1 MNNVMLALTIS
12 LLFGIGT
19 FLILRRDMMKVIIGF
34 GIVSHAINLYIVA
47 SGVFSEGTLVPI
59 LEHHQAEHGLGQ
71 NLMYNDTALLALG
84 QIGPITSE
92 PYLEFVDPLV
102 QALVL
107 TAIVIGLATTA
118 FILTLAYRIY
128 EEYGTTDVQE
138 LRRLWG

>member
-1 MNNVMLALTIS
+1 
-12 LLFGIGT
+12 
-19 FLILRRDMMKVIIGF
+19 
-34 GIVSHAINLYIVA
+34 VA
-47 SGVFSEGTLVPI
+47 AGV
-59 LEHHQAEHGLGQ
+59 
-71 NLMYNDTALLALG
+71 
-84 QIGPITSE
+84 IGPITSE
-92 PYLEFVDPLV
+92 PYLEFADPLV

>member
-1 MNNVMLALTIS
+1 MNNALLALTIS

-59 LEHHQAEHGLGQ
+59 LEHHQAVHGLDQGLVVAD
-71 NLMYNDTALLALG
+71 NITSG
-84 QIGPITSE
+84 IIGPITTN
-92 PYLEFVDPLV
+92 PYTDFVDPLV

-118 FILTLAYRIY
+118 FILTLAYRIN
-128 EEYGTTDVQE
+128 EEYGTIDVRE

>member
-1 MNNVMLALTIS
+1 MNNVMLALTVS

-59 LEHHQAEHGLGQ
+59 LEHHQAVHGLDQGLIVAD
-71 NLMYNDTALLALG
+71 NLATG
-84 QIGPITSE
+84 VIGPITTN
-92 PYLEFVDPLV
+92 PYTEFVDPLV

>member
-1 MNNVMLALTIS
+1 MNNTLLALTIS
-12 LLFGIGT
+12 LLFGMGT
-19 FLILRRDMMKVIIGF
+19 FLILRRDIMKVIIGF
-34 GIVSHAINLYIVA
+34 GIVSHAVNLYIVA
-47 SGVFSEGTLVPI
+47 SGVFSEGKVPI
-59 LEHHQAEHGLGQ
+59 LEHGEHVNQGLV
-71 NLMYNDTALLALG
+71 YNDNLANLAAGIVGPTTTA
-84 QIGPITSE
+84 
-92 PYLEFVDPLV
+92 PYTEFVDPLV

>member
-59 LEHHQAEHGLGQ
+59 LEHHQAVHGLDQG
-71 NLMYNDTALLALG
+71 LIVADDVAAG
-84 QIGPITSE
+84 VIGPITTN
-92 PYLEFVDPLV
+92 PFTEFVDPLV

>member
-1 MNNVMLALTIS
+1 MNNVMLALTVS

-47 SGVFSEGTLVPI
+47 SGVFSDGTLVPI
-59 LEHHQAEHGLGQ
+59 LEHHQAVHGLDQGLIVAD
-71 NLMYNDTALLALG
+71 NLATG
-84 QIGPITSE
+84 VIGPITAN
-92 PYLEFVDPLV
+92 PYTEFVDPLV

>member
-1 MNNVMLALTIS
+1 MNNVMLSLTIS

-19 FLILRRDMMKVIIGF
+19 FLILRREMMKVIIGF

-59 LEHHQAEHGLGQ
+59 LEHHQAVEGLGQ
-71 NLMYNDTALLALG
+71 GLIVADDVAAG
-84 QIGPITSE
+84 VIGPITTN
-92 PYLEFVDPLV
+92 PFTEFVDPLV

>member
-1 MNNVMLALTIS
+1 MNNTLLALTVS
-12 LLFGIGT
+12 LLFGMGT
-19 FLILRRDMMKVIIGF
+19 FLILRRDIMKVIIGF
-34 GIVSHAINLYIVA
+34 GIVSHAVNLYIVA
-47 SGVFSEGTLVPI
+47 SGVFSEGKVPI
-59 LEHHQAEHGLGQ
+59 LEHGEVVNQGLIFND
-71 NLMYNDTALLALG
+71 NLATG
-84 QIGPITSE
+84 IVGPITTT
-92 PYLEFVDPLV
+92 PYTGFVDPLV

>member
-1 MNNVMLALTIS
+1 MNNALLALTIS

-59 LEHHQAEHGLGQ
+59 LEHEQGVHGLGQ
-71 NLMYNDTALLALG
+71 GLIVVDDLATG
-84 QIGPITSE
+84 VVGPITTN
-92 PYLEFVDPLV
+92 PATEFVDPLV

-118 FILTLAYRIY
+118 FILTLAYRVY
-128 EEYGTTDVQE
+128 EEYGTLDVRE

>member
-1 MNNVMLALTIS
+1 MNNALLALTIS

-59 LEHHQAEHGLGQ
+59 LEHHQAVHGLDQGLIFND
-71 NLMYNDTALLALG
+71 NLAEG
-84 QIGPITSE
+84 IIGPITTN
-92 PYLEFVDPLV
+92 PYMEFVDPLV

-118 FILTLAYRIY
+118 FILTLAYRVY
-128 EEYGTTDVQE
+128 EEYGTLDVRE